1 MDPIVIGGLLTERL
15 RLDPLTVQDAPEM
28 VHVLA
33 DPDLYAFTG
42 GQPPS
47 PVDLERRYRAQ
58 VDGSGDPDE
67 LWLNWIVRLA
77 GEGHAIGFVQATV
90 ASHGSEVAWTIGT
103 AWQGNGYASEAA
115 LVMADWLRARH
126 AAPLLAWIHPDH
138 TASHRVAHA
147 IGLEPTDEIDDDGEH
162 AWR

>member
-1 MDPIVIGGLLTERL
+1 MDPVVIEALFTERL
-15 RLDPLTVQDAPEM
+15 RLDPLTVHDAAEM

-58 VDGSGDPDE
+58 VGGSGDPDE
-67 LWLNWIVRLA
+67 LWLNWVMRLPAA
-77 GEGHAIGFVQATV
+77 GQPIGFVQATIEP
-90 ASHGSEVAWTIGT
+90 SQIEVAWTLGT

-115 LVMADWLRARH
+115 LVMADWLRAQH

-138 TASHRVAHA
+138 AASHRVARA